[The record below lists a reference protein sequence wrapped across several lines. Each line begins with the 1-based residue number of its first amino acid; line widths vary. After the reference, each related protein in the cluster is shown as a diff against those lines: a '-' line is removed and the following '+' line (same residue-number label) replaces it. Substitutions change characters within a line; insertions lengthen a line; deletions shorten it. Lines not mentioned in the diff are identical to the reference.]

1 MTRRADPFSENN
13 PYRDAAFLFVSSI
26 KTRGQN
32 QLKGS
37 KKNLR
42 IGKFR
47 VIALSK
53 SENIADD
60 YGGGEEKERN
70 AMVFGRK
77 LFQFGC
83 NGAQAE
89 VFWFSRKQRKV
100 IYRFSSFFSPISKLK
115 SVFTPT
121 PMIDLMVG
129 DHC

>member
-1 MTRRADPFSENN
+1 M
-13 PYRDAAFLFVSSI
+13 
-26 KTRGQN
+26 
-32 QLKGS
+32 
-37 KKNLR
+37 R

-129 DHC
+129 VRRSLLLLGSNPS

>member
-1 MTRRADPFSENN
+1 M
-13 PYRDAAFLFVSSI
+13 
-26 KTRGQN
+26 
-32 QLKGS
+32 
-37 KKNLR
+37 R

-89 VFWFSRKQRKV
+89 VFLVFQKTEKGNLP
-100 IYRFSSFFSPISKLK
+100 FFFIFLSN
-115 SVFTPT
+115 FET
-121 PMIDLMVG
+121 
-129 DHC
+129 